1 MAKEDLFV
9 FSNLG
14 TDNLNYINRRINIDL
29 SLIKGKG
36 RNSRRTI
43 TLRDICM
50 QNEPITPELKAFLIS
65 IGSVSINSSFIP
77 RARGSTAGPGAGT
90 GSVFFRAGEKRV
102 RLSINKDSRLSILN
116 VEGEGNVALF
126 HEGREIARGKLE
138 PALAHCPEQAF
149 ITLCEKCIFDC
160 KYCPVPKLQGHVKSE
175 EEVLSIVDEVLK
187 SGNLKAISL
196 TSGVET
202 SVEGEVERV
211 LKLLP
216 ALKKYNVPIG
226 VSVYPTAGCSRKFY
240 EEGVSEVKYNVETM
254 DCEIFKKVCGD
265 LSLDYILDRLKEAVD
280 AFGKNRVFTNLI
292 IGLGESDSSV
302 TEGIETL
309 TKMGVIPILRPVN
322 PHPLRVGDCYTE
334 RPSPERILRLAK
346 IEAEIL
352 RKYGLN
358 PGLAKTMCL
367 KCTGCDLVP
376 FVDF

>member
-1 MAKEDLFV
+1 MIKEKD
-9 FSNLG
+9 G
-14 TDNLNYINRRINIDL
+14 TPEW
-29 SLIKGKG
+29 
-36 RNSRRTI
+36 NSRRTI

-50 QNEPITPELKAFLIS
+50 QNESITPELKAFLIS
-65 IGSVSINSSFIP
+65 IGSVSIDSSLIP

-90 GSVFFRAGEKRV
+90 GSVFFRSGDTRV
-102 RLSINKDSRLSILN
+102 RLSINKASPLSILG
-116 VEGEGNVALF
+116 VEGEGNAALF
-126 HEGREIARGKLE
+126 YEGREIARGKLE

-175 EEVLSIVDEVLK
+175 EEVLSIIDEVLK
-187 SGNLKAISL
+187 TGNLKAISL

-240 EEGVSEVKYNVETM
+240 EAGVSEVKYNVETM
-254 DCEIFKKVCGD
+254 DCEIFNKVCGD

-280 AFGKNRVFTNLI
+280 AFGKN
-292 IGLGESDSSV
+292 DSSV
-302 TEGIETL
+302 KEGIETL
-309 TKMGVIPILRPVN
+309 AKMGVIPILRPVN
-322 PHPLRVGDCYTE
+322 PHPLRVGDCFTE

-352 RKYGLN
+352 KKCGLN